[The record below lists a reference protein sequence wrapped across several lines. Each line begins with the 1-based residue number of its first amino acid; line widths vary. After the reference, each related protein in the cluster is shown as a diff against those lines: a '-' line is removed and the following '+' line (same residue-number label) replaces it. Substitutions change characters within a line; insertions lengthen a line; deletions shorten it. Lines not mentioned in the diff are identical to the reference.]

1 MEISSSNAVQTIDRL
16 NTQRLIDSF
25 AERYKK
31 QDDDEHRLGE
41 MLVEFTKFRYTET
54 DPSLPKPLQFEKR
67 YAHQF
72 KKYEIPIS
80 RATWSVPFVVLHMRT
95 KLEESERGG
104 MPLDLAGV
112 PLVQPHGA
120 TPDVNYGNK
129 LVSTLKDLKN
139 KLTKDPL
146 SPKLKMEYTI
156 ASFQNLPGQWQNMLH
171 IYNVNYDKR
180 PDISKRQAL
189 DRTLSNINLVFD
201 SYVEPTLL
209 PLVSYAK
216 YLAQM
221 ELLTMNKELLMF
233 QQNLAERKEQRQFMG
248 PQP

>member
-1 MEISSSNAVQTIDRL
+1 MEINASNPVQSIDKL
-16 NTQRLIDSF
+16 NTQRLLDNF

-31 QDDDEHRLGE
+31 QDDDEQKLGE
-41 MLVEFTKFRYTET
+41 LLVEFTKFRYTET
-54 DPSLPKPLQFEKR
+54 DENLPKPLQFEKK

-80 RATWSVPFVVLHMRT
+80 RATWSVPYVVMHMRT

-104 MPLDLAGV
+104 MPIDLSGV

-129 LVSTLKDLKN
+129 LVNTLKDLKN

-156 ASFQNLPGQWQNMLH
+156 TAFQNLPLQWQNMLH

-180 PDISKRQAL
+180 PDISKRKAL

-209 PLVSYAK
+209 PLVSFAK

-221 ELLTMNKELLMF
+221 EILRMNKDLLIF
-233 QQNLAERKEQRQFMG
+233 QQNIAERHEQRQQFM
-248 PQP
+248 PPP